1 MQRVVRISVSL
12 RKPDYTFP
20 WQSQS
25 RSPNKGVGTG
35 FFYNGPNKETWVV
48 TCAHVVEAAYDI
60 KFLHNKKEIS
70 ARLLFVCP
78 ELDIAVIEPIES
90 DETSQFPKLDNNII
104 NLEELKAN
112 DSVIAVG
119 FPLANEQIITSNGII
134 SGSNGYLIQ
143 TTAAINSGNSG
154 GPLLQKHTK
163 AIIGINSSKAA
174 GMLFSS
180 IDNIGYSVP
189 ISLLEK
195 CISIYSDHKSKGNES
210 EEHKP
215 FKIPFSSSSGITFS
229 RSTPKIRK
237 CYSDCDEDGC
247 LISEIEHPQLKDILK
262 PKDVLL
268 SVGNDKNT
276 FNLYGKQLSTDKKWI
291 EQDID
296 LKTYL
301 ILFGFNEKINFKYWN
316 AEEGEKTHSVDCF
329 NSYDPTIKELFYYDD
344 IDSIDY
350 LVLGGMVLIELTENL
365 QERYYEDVM
374 WKVLTQEKGKQRNRV
389 VISTIFPSSLPD
401 EMKVVEAFDAIHKI
415 NNKDVYTLEDVKK
428 IVTSTTHSSNCL
440 EIEMFPYAKLILPV
454 ERLKEDDQTFLEL
467 FNYPINKTLSN
478 LPLSNTNTE
487 SNPNLE
493 IDSDDTS
500 AETDESTTVRIRIG

>member
-1 MQRVVRISVSL
+1 MCFGRGFNAPKGSSMLSCVVDFINKSVCI
-12 RKPDYTFP
+12 DY
-20 WQSQS
+20 S
-25 RSPNKGVGTG
+25 
-35 FFYNGPNKETWVV
+35 
-48 TCAHVVEAAYDI
+48 C
-60 KFLHNKKEIS
+60 FL
-70 ARLLFVCP
+70 
-78 ELDIAVIEPIES
+78 
-90 DETSQFPKLDNNII
+90 
-104 NLEELKAN
+104 
-112 DSVIAVG
+112 
-119 FPLANEQIITSNGII
+119 
-134 SGSNGYLIQ
+134 
-143 TTAAINSGNSG
+143 
-154 GPLLQKHTK
+154 
-163 AIIGINSSKAA
+163 
-174 GMLFSS
+174 
-180 IDNIGYSVP
+180 
-189 ISLLEK
+189 
-195 CISIYSDHKSKGNES
+195 
-210 EEHKP
+210 
-215 FKIPFSSSSGITFS
+215 
-229 RSTPKIRK
+229 
-237 CYSDCDEDGC
+237 
-247 LISEIEHPQLKDILK
+247 
-262 PKDVLL
+262 
-268 SVGNDKNT
+268 
-276 FNLYGKQLSTDKKWI
+276 
-291 EQDID
+291 
-296 LKTYL
+296 L
-301 ILFGFNEKINFKYWN
+301 ILNKKYWN

-493 IDSDDTS
+493 IDSDETY